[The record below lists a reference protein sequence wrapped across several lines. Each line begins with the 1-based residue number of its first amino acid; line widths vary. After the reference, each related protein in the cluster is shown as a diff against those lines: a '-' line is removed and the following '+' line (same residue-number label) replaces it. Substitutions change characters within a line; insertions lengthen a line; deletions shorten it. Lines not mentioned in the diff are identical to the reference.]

1 MLCLVAVCAFAAF
14 LFVAVQRIALIDVAN
29 FFLFGTPDP
38 YVSPERERELQK
50 ELKDMIQKEFGSRKA
65 K

>member
-14 LFVAVQRIALIDVAN
+14 VFVGLQRIALIDVAN
-29 FFLFGTPDP
+29 FFLFGTPEP
-38 YVSPERERELQK
+38 YVSPERERELQR
-50 ELKDMIQKEFGSRKA
+50 ELKDMIQKEFTRKA